1 MTDKTAPQDIAVL
14 GAGIVGLA
22 TALTLQQDGHRVTLI
37 DRGDP
42 GAGTSLGNAGVI
54 SVSGITPVGYPGIWK
69 DVPKMLMDPDSP
81 LRLRW
86 SYLPQI
92 MPWLL
97 RFLAN
102 STAERC
108 DRIAAEMAP
117 FASLAYDA
125 HDALIKRHGIEG
137 IVKRVGWLK
146 VYPQEKIAGTKF
158 DVELSRKYGMKID
171 ELNADELRQLEPNL
185 HRRYVHGVFSPDS
198 GFVSTPLKLSQAYA
212 AAIRHGGGQFQKAT
226 IRSITIGA
234 DGAPSIDTDAGTTRY
249 DRAIVA
255 AGAFSKP
262 LAAMVGAK
270 VPLDTERGYHC
281 YLKLAS
287 GSGVGRSTYFA
298 DHGFVVAPMADGMR
312 VTSGVE
318 FAGTDAPPDYRR
330 IRRMAGLAKDALS
343 GLSGEPEREW
353 LGFRPSMPDSK
364 PVIGPAPASDKV
376 TLAFGHGHLGLS
388 FAAITGKCVAD
399 LVAGR
404 PTAAP
409 MEPFKATRF

>member
-1 MTDKTAPQDIAVL
+1 MTDKTPPQDIAVL

-37 DRGDP
+37 DRADP

-86 SYLPQI
+86 SYLPRAT
-92 MPWLL
+92 PWLL

-102 STAERC
+102 STEKRV
-108 DRIAAEMAP
+108 DEISRDMAP
-117 FASLAYDA
+117 FVSQAYDA
-125 HDALIKRHGIEG
+125 HEALIKRHGIEG

-158 DVELSRKYGMKID
+158 DVALSRKYGMKID

-198 GFVSTPLKLSQAYA
+198 GFVSTPLKLSRAYA

-226 IRSITIGA
+226 IRNIQVGA
-234 DGAPSIDTDAGTTRY
+234 DGAPSITTDAGTKRY
-249 DRAIVA
+249 DRAIIS

-270 VPLDTERGYHC
+270 MPLDTERGYHC

-287 GSGVGRSTYFA
+287 GSGVSRSTYFA
-298 DHGFVVAPMADGMR
+298 DHGFVIAPMADGMR

-318 FAGTDAPPDYRR
+318 FAGADAPPDYRR

-343 GLSGEPEREW
+343 GLAGEPEREW

-388 FAAITGKCVAD
+388 LAAITGKCVAD
-399 LVAGR
+399 LIAGR
-404 PTAAP
+404 QTAAP
-409 MEPFKATRF
+409 LEPFRAMRF